1 VKLWRRKRPLGDF
14 DDEIRSHLEMESEE
28 LTEEGLR
35 TEEAP
40 YVARRAFGNVTVI
53 RERAYEGSRWLLWD
67 YLKQDVRYAV
77 RGLWRN
83 RGYTAAVIATLA
95 LGIGTNAAIFSVVN
109 AVLLRQLPLP
119 DADRLA
125 VVWKG
130 PIAGVPERGI
140 APANAIELVDRARGF
155 ESIAPFTNAQFVI
168 RQDVGAERVPAMR
181 VASTFFRTLGI
192 SPAIGRDFLPSDDLS
207 GAERVAIISDALW
220 QRRFGGDPRV
230 IGSSIPV
237 GSVPMVIIGV
247 MPAGFRFPEI
257 FGTNVPPDIWTPLA
271 FGAGEGTARG
281 AGYMFLLL
289 KRQPQWSWDDVRRE
303 LDAFARLY
311 ATLEPQTYANQRL
324 VAIPL
329 HERVVGAS
337 RSLLLF
343 LWAAGGLV
351 LVIACANAA
360 NVLLSRALARS
371 KELAVRASLG
381 ASRRRLLR
389 QLLTESFVMVGLAAT
404 IGLALATVAVHVA
417 RDTLGEILPRA
428 HEIAIDWRVVALTLA
443 AATLTSLAVGVLPA
457 LQLAAVSPGDVLRR
471 VAARGSTESRWSAGV
486 RRVLLVGQ
494 ITVAVLLVTG
504 AGLLSRSFAAVHR
517 VDLGLQPDAL
527 LTFELSLEGRRPA
540 AAVAA
545 FYDQLTE
552 RLQLLPRVAS
562 VGALNLLPL
571 SGSNFGWT
579 FLVADKPVPLGTTL
593 PIADVRIV
601 TPRALETL
609 GVPIRRGRSFF
620 RTDHADAQPVAVVN
634 ETLARNAWPGE
645 DPIGKQI
652 KLEGPVKVLPWMTIV
667 GLAADVR
674 FGALDRGAA
683 PAIYRPHSQ
692 HSWSSMAVVIRTP
705 DGPAA
710 IAPAVRETVRRLDPD
725 AVVINVRPFTFYLAR
740 SVAERRV
747 VTTVVSLFA
756 GIAFALALVGVYGL
770 FTYAVASRTREFGV
784 HIALGAT
791 RADVIWMT
799 MRPALL
805 LGGLGV
811 IAGAMSILAARRL
824 IETQLFGVEA
834 TDPATLSVISL
845 SVLCT
850 ALLASYLPA
859 RRAADIDPTAALRAE

>member
-1 VKLWRRKRPLGDF
+1 MFWRRKRPLRDF

-35 TEEAP
+35 PEEAP
-40 YVARRAFGNVTVI
+40 YAARRAFGNVTAI

-67 YLKQDVRYAV
+67 YLKQDVRYAI

-109 AVLLRQLPLP
+109 AILLRQLPLP

-130 PIAGVPERGI
+130 PIGGVPEQGI

-155 ESIAPFTNAQFVI
+155 ASIAPFTSAQFVI
-168 RQDVGAERVPAMR
+168 RQEVGAERVSAMR

-192 SPAIGRDFLPSDDLS
+192 SPGIGRDFLPSDDRS

-230 IGSSIPV
+230 IGRSISV
-237 GSVPMVIIGV
+237 GSTPMVIIGV

-271 FGAGEGTARG
+271 FGAGEATARG

-289 KRQPQWSWDDVRRE
+289 KRQPQWSWEDVQRE
-303 LDAFARLY
+303 LDAFARSY

-324 VAIPL
+324 AAIPL

-351 LVIACANAA
+351 LMIACANAA
-360 NVLLSRALARS
+360 NVLVSRALARS
-371 KELAVRASLG
+371 KELALRASLG

-404 IGLALATVAVHVA
+404 IGLTLATVAVQVA
-417 RDTLGEILPRA
+417 RDTLAEILPRA
-428 HEIAIDWRVVALTLA
+428 YEIAIDWRVLALTLA

-457 LQLAAVSPGDVLRR
+457 LQLASVSPGEVLRR
-471 VAARGSTESRWSAGV
+471 AAARGTTESRWSAGA

-494 ITVAVLLVTG
+494 ITVAVLLATG

-517 VDLGLQPDAL
+517 VDLGFQPDGL

-540 AAVAA
+540 AAVTA

-552 RLQLLPRVAS
+552 RLQSLPLVTS

-571 SGSNFGWT
+571 SGGNFGWT
-579 FLVADKPVPLGTTL
+579 VMVADRPVPTGTTL
-593 PIADVRIV
+593 PIADVRVV
-601 TPRALETL
+601 TPGALETL
-609 GVPIRRGRSFF
+609 GVPIRRGRSFL

-634 ETLARNAWPGE
+634 ETLAQKTWPGE

-652 KLEGPVKVLPWMTIV
+652 KLEGPVKVLPWMTVV

-674 FGALDRGAA
+674 FGSLDRGAA
-683 PAIYRPHSQ
+683 PAIYRPHAQ

-705 DGPAA
+705 EGPAA
-710 IAPAVRETVRRLDPD
+710 IAPAVRETVRRLNPD
-725 AVVINVRPFTFYLAR
+725 AVVINVRPFMFYLTR

-747 VTTVVSLFA
+747 LTTVVSLFA

-770 FTYAVASRTREFGV
+770 FTYTVASRQREFGV

-791 RADVIWMT
+791 RADVVWMT

-805 LGGLGV
+805 LGSLGV
-811 IAGAMSILAARRL
+811 IAGGVSILAARHL

-834 TDPATLSVISL
+834 TDPTTLSVISL

-859 RRAADIDPTAALRAE
+859 RRAAGIDPTAALRAE